1 MVKRGKGKLRTAL
14 VNHQARSLQRKAEKQ
29 HAEAREAALN
39 RKAKSKN
46 SSAKPKPKKHV
57 SPFTRDDTILLIGE
71 GNFSFA
77 LSLLCE
83 PHCHPPHLLLATS
96 FDTEQEVHEKY
107 PDARDILTEIR
118 KRAGVYADSILA
130 FGVDAGALHKYTP
143 ITGGRTA
150 SPYRWSKVWFG
161 FPHANRAGAGHKD
174 EQRNVLA
181 NQLLLLRFFVSVAPF
196 LTRGP
201 IPTYAANVKK
211 IRNESDDDDDDDQ
224 SDDFHADNGPKQSL
238 QDIQDLDQYDV
249 QEAHTKRAFQPPF
262 RQGSVLI
269 TLRNTSPYTLWNV
282 PMLAKRLPKV
292 LAPIVASAPAL
303 PRHMHAPTVQDVERN
318 EAYYTLWRSY
328 EFFPEDWSH
337 YSHRRTVGWI
347 EGVSTSENQDLLRRT
362 NATAQLGKH
371 SGTGECR
378 TWEVGLRD
386 S

>member
-14 VNHQARSLQRKAEKQ
+14 VNHQARTLQRKAEKQ
-29 HAEAREAALN
+29 HAEAREAAMN
-39 RKAKSKN
+39 RKAKLKT
-46 SSAKPKPKKHV
+46 SSARPKPKKHV

-71 GNFSFA
+71 GNFSFT

-83 PHCHPPHLLLATS
+83 PHCHPPHQLLATS
-96 FDTEQEVHEKY
+96 FDTEQEVCEKY
-107 PDARDILTEIR
+107 PDARDILAQIR
-118 KRAGVYADSILA
+118 ERAGVHADSILA
-130 FGVDAGALHKYTP
+130 FGVDAG
-143 ITGGRTA
+143 GRSA
-150 SPYRWSKVWFG
+150 SPHRWSKVWFG
-161 FPHANRAGAGHKD
+161 FPHVGAGHKD

-211 IRNESDDDDDDDQ
+211 VRNDSDDDDDDD
-224 SDDFHADNGPKQSL
+224 DDDDYAVDEAKQSL
-238 QDIQDLDQYDV
+238 QDMHDTDQYDA
-249 QEAHTKRAFQPPF
+249 QEAHIKRSLQPPF

-282 PMLAKRLPKV
+282 PMLAKRLPTV
-292 LAPIVASAPAL
+292 LTPIVASAPSL
-303 PRHMHAPTVQDVERN
+303 PRHMHPPTLQDVERN

-328 EFFPEDWSH
+328 EFFPQDWPH

-347 EGVSTSENQDLLRRT
+347 EGVSTSENQDLLRRSSQT
-362 NATAQLGKH
+362 PQLGKH
-371 SGTGECR
+371 VGTGECR
-378 TWEVGLRD
+378 TWELGLRN